1 MTKKEFKAAMRR
13 GLGRCVMAVRQK
25 PEKYRDIVLWACKRN
40 LAYDAQSEGTRSW
53 YVYTMANT
61 YPDREIFIRTVAEA
75 LRKYRP
81 KAGWD
86 LLYFSELL
94 MFFASDGWDFARKTV
109 EDKYQ
114 EFLAAMFA
122 LKRRPRRVFHE
133 LTDLEELGLVLAEDR
148 TAFLRIAKD
157 FGRLYREKSYMTD
170 GEFPWFFAEKG
181 GQYRKT
187 LEHAAQKDEDI
198 ACFLQRES
206 ADIAAREERWAQ
218 QKASYPDGLTGVR
231 LSRWLRYHADT
242 ETVEQYAAAYRE
254 QTQPALRAQAL
265 EAFSWCPYPDAPLP
279 IIEDTQSDHE
289 ALQSA
294 AWRAL
299 ENLRNPVVRK
309 FALENVDKGIR
320 TPENFALLV
329 TNYLSDDAKLLE
341 TLLWEFVETRDWDA
355 VHAAG
360 MDVYR
365 AFEKDSG
372 IPRPKHLLP
381 ILYEY
386 NPCSFC
392 RESALRFMSGH
403 RMLTK
408 EILEECRFDSSYEIR
423 RFAEKRLK

>member
-40 LAYDAQSEGTRSW
+40 LAYDAQIEGTRSW
-53 YVYTMANT
+53 YVYIMANT

-231 LSRWLRYHADT
+231 LSRWLRNHADT

-254 QTQPALRAQAL
+254 QTQPELRAQAL
-265 EAFSWCPYPDAPLP
+265 ETFSWCPYPDAPLP

-341 TLLWEFVETRDWDA
+341 TLLWEFVATRDWDA

-365 AFEKDSG
+365 VFEKDSG

-408 EILEECRFDSSYEIR
+408 EILEECQFDSSYEIR

>member
-1 MTKKEFKAAMRR
+1 M
-13 GLGRCVMAVRQK
+13 
-25 PEKYRDIVLWACKRN
+25 
-40 LAYDAQSEGTRSW
+40 
-53 YVYTMANT
+53 
-61 YPDREIFIRTVAEA
+61 
-75 LRKYRP
+75 
-81 KAGWD
+81 
-86 LLYFSELL
+86 
-94 MFFASDGWDFARKTV
+94 
-109 EDKYQ
+109 
-114 EFLAAMFA
+114 
-122 LKRRPRRVFHE
+122 
-133 LTDLEELGLVLAEDR
+133 
-148 TAFLRIAKD
+148 
-157 FGRLYREKSYMTD
+157 
-170 GEFPWFFAEKG
+170 
-181 GQYRKT
+181 
-187 LEHAAQKDEDI
+187 
-198 ACFLQRES
+198 
-206 ADIAAREERWAQ
+206 
-218 QKASYPDGLTGVR
+218 TGVR
-231 LSRWLRYHADT
+231 LSRWLRNHADT

-254 QTQPALRAQAL
+254 QTQPELRAQAL

-365 AFEKDSG
+365 VFEKDSG

>member
-1 MTKKEFKAAMRR
+1 
-13 GLGRCVMAVRQK
+13 MAVRQK

-157 FGRLYREKSYMTD
+157 FGRLYREKSYMMD

-187 LEHAAQKDEDI
+187 LEHAAQKDETFIDNI
-198 ACFLQRES
+198 AVEYRLDNSGTRYVKLFHEKNYES
-206 ADIAAREERWAQ
+206 VLEGEVIETGLGVVLRKKVSNLGELFIFKKKKNEE
-218 QKASYPDGLTGVR
+218 
-231 LSRWLRYHADT
+231 
-242 ETVEQYAAAYRE
+242 
-254 QTQPALRAQAL
+254 
-265 EAFSWCPYPDAPLP
+265 
-279 IIEDTQSDHE
+279 
-289 ALQSA
+289 
-294 AWRAL
+294 
-299 ENLRNPVVRK
+299 EN
-309 FALENVDKGIR
+309 
-320 TPENFALLV
+320 
-329 TNYLSDDAKLLE
+329 
-341 TLLWEFVETRDWDA
+341 
-355 VHAAG
+355 
-360 MDVYR
+360 
-365 AFEKDSG
+365 
-372 IPRPKHLLP
+372 
-381 ILYEY
+381 
-386 NPCSFC
+386 
-392 RESALRFMSGH
+392 
-403 RMLTK
+403 
-408 EILEECRFDSSYEIR
+408 EE
-423 RFAEKRLK
+423 